1 MTLYKL
7 YNLITSK
14 LQTHLYSLENVEQV
28 IPYHLYGGDEQTL
41 VGRVNAAQ
49 RRTEAYHVELGIF
62 LREEATFQSG
72 VDSQNLGLFAEEA
85 LVAFLG
91 NLYDFAVRIEF
102 PSRIAFVGH
111 D

>member
-1 MTLYKL
+1 MILYKL

-62 LREEATFQSG
+62 LREETTFQSG
-72 VDSQNLGLFAEEA
+72 VDSQNLGLFAEET